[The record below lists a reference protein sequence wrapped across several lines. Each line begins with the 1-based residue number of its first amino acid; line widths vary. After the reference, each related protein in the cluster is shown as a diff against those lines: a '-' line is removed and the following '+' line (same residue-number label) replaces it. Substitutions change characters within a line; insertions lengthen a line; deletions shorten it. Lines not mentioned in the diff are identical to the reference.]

1 MATMQIDSIV
11 VEEELSDGSLICQS
25 YYYFYGYDSEYAH
38 KFQMKFRN
46 KELLIYFTESNK
58 IKLEWSIM

>member
-1 MATMQIDSIV
+1 MQIDSIV

-25 YYYFYGYDSEYAH
+25 YYYVFAYDSEFAH

-46 KELLIYFTESNK
+46 KELLINFTESNK